1 MNDKDMTPAQAKL
14 IDAQIAQLMAD
25 SAKLTTEGRYLA
37 MQAMV
42 APFLAAAGV
51 IGATAA
57 VVKLFF

>member
-1 MNDKDMTPAQAKL
+1 MRDTDMTEAQAKL

-25 SAKLTTEGRYLA
+25 TAKLTNEGRYIA

-42 APFLAAAGV
+42 TPFLAAAAV

-57 VVKLFF
+57 VVKIFF